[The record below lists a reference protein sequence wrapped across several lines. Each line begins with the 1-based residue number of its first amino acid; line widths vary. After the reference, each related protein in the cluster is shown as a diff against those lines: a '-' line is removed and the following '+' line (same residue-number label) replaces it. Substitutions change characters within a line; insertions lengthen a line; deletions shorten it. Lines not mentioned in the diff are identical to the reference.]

1 MQSCY
6 MVPNDELLRNNIFKK
21 KKKPSIKDGVTP
33 TNEKIR
39 ENHLRWFG
47 QVQRRVVKVP
57 MSKSDLM

>member
-1 MQSCY
+1 
-6 MVPNDELLRNNIFKK
+6 MVPNDELLRNNIFK